1 MLPEDRGPGLSAKRL
16 ILGFV
21 IESTPV
27 PAHSYSDPATTLPAA
42 RSLLSPVLALLVPH
56 FVPLDLRTTVSAQ
69 LAERQPHS
77 LKTEYEGGAFADPP
91 AAEPLTRRDLSP
103 LLADQ
108 SPSTSSSDILIQH
121 LLTKCTSASPDE
133 LVQQLVEAGAPHL
146 DKATAASAEARLH
159 HRSLLFL
166 DRFTRSALSAA
177 ALAHG
182 DKYLAEQSGSADDDS
197 TYAALQKD
205 WRNAAEKGD
214 SDQSIEL
221 TLLRTRP
228 PPPGYAGGGF
238 MMGSQGGG
246 SQSSPGGGKRSGTSA
261 LRPVTIHQLHSAT
274 QAFAE
279 AEFYVDNAEL
289 KDIALVACIRNIS
302 HTQTQMTMLIED
314 GTGQIDAR
322 MWKDPNAEETG
333 QDEYQLNTY
342 VRIIGALKTFSNKRH
357 VSANRVRPIEDF
369 NEILFHPIECIYV
382 HKYYTE
388 GPPGGGAG
396 GTHAITHTTYDSGA
410 NPYAGGG
417 GLATSH
423 DDIYADLPSGQRTI
437 MTTIAQQVNSGQ
449 SGEEGVNI
457 NAVIRAIGGNPSA
470 IRNDI
475 ETLVGDGHLYQ
486 TIDDDHV
493 LPTAS

>member
-1 MLPEDRGPGLSAKRL
+1 MS
-16 ILGFV
+16 
-21 IESTPV
+21 
-27 PAHSYSDPATTLPAA
+27 
-42 RSLLSPVLALLVPH
+42 
-56 FVPLDLRTTVSAQ
+56 
-69 LAERQPHS
+69 
-77 LKTEYEGGAFADPP
+77 
-91 AAEPLTRRDLSP
+91 
-103 LLADQ
+103 
-108 SPSTSSSDILIQH
+108 
-121 LLTKCTSASPDE
+121 
-133 LVQQLVEAGAPHL
+133 
-146 DKATAASAEARLH
+146 
-159 HRSLLFL
+159 
-166 DRFTRSALSAA
+166 
-177 ALAHG
+177 
-182 DKYLAEQSGSADDDS
+182 
-197 TYAALQKD
+197 
-205 WRNAAEKGD
+205 
-214 SDQSIEL
+214 
-221 TLLRTRP
+221 
-228 PPPGYAGGGF
+228 YAGGGF

-289 KDIALVACIRNIS
+289 KDITLVACIRNIS

-322 MWKDPNAEETG
+322 MWKDPNAEETA

-423 DDIYADLPSGQRTI
+423 DDIYADLPPGQRTI